1 MKRRSL
7 FALGVLAAPAIIPV
21 LARAQSVLPNKSMR
35 IFVGFE
41 PGGGADLT
49 ARTIATQLERR
60 LSRHITVEN
69 RPGSFGGVPGEL
81 MKKAVPDGTQLALMS
96 STSLVSRLATKDFPF
111 DPTKDV
117 APVMLVGNFS
127 IAFAVA
133 HNLNINKFEDYL
145 QWLKDGDANRRKIAV
160 SSNLAFMRILNALLA
175 QATGETLQPV
185 SYRGPVAVVTDMEQ
199 GRVPA
204 TVNTVTSLLP
214 AHRGG
219 RIRIL
224 MTTGARRLAVARDIP
239 TSAELGYPK
248 LDMDEW
254 FAFFAPPATP
264 PEIIAD
270 LNHKLSL
277 AIGDGSVQDDVRPL
291 GLEIETSTP
300 EELAAR
306 VVSHQKAWEIRMK
319 AAGMEPVL

>member
-7 FALGVLAAPAIIPV
+7 FALGVLAAPAIIPG
-21 LARAQSVLPNKSMR
+21 LARGQGAFPSKSIR

-60 LSRHITVEN
+60 LSRRITVEN

-81 MKKAVPDGTQLALMS
+81 MKKAPPDGSQLALMS

-111 DPTKDV
+111 DPTTDV

-127 IAFAVA
+127 IGFAVA
-133 HNLNINKFEDYL
+133 RGIGADTFPDYL
-145 QWLKDGDANRRKIAV
+145 KWLKEGDSGRRKIAV
-160 SSNLAFMRILNALLA
+160 SSNLAFIRILNALLT

-185 SYRGPVAVVTDMEQ
+185 SYRGPVAAVSDMEQ
-199 GRVPA
+199 GRIPA
-204 TVNTVTSLLP
+204 TVNTMTSLLP
-214 AHRGG
+214 SHRGG

-224 MTTGARRLAVARDIP
+224 MTTGARRLAVAPDVP
-239 TSAELGYPK
+239 TATELGYPK

-264 PEIIAD
+264 PALVAD

-277 AIGDGSVQDDVRPL
+277 ALSDGAVQDDVRPL

-306 VVSHQKAWEIRMK
+306 VISHQKAWEARMK
-319 AAGMEPVL
+319 AAGMASVL